1 MTFMIMWYNRE
12 NNNDDSIIYKIGGKM
27 AGKASSKKSTAAKG
41 STKTTS
47 KSSTTTKSKSK
58 KNVLND
64 LPIIRRAKSASWLA
78 ILESLV
84 IGALGILLLID
95 PEGMTK
101 TIFYVVGIFLM
112 IKGVYKIINFFA
124 VHGKYD
130 FYNNDL
136 LYGIIALVFG
146 VIAVVLWES
155 LGKVISIVVGAW
167 MIYGALVR
175 MNTAIKMHAAGIKEW
190 FYVLIL
196 SMIMMALGI
205 YMVVSI
211 GAVLTVVGW
220 VMIAGAVV
228 GIIDDI
234 FFLKNLDAVT
244 Q

>member
-1 MTFMIMWYNRE
+1 
-12 NNNDDSIIYKIGGKM
+12 M
-27 AGKASSKKSTAAKG
+27 ATKS
-41 STKTTS
+41 STKKT
-47 KSSTTTKSKSK
+47 STTTKKSGASKTNTKASSTK
-58 KNVLND
+58 KGKKD
-64 LPIIRRAKSASWLA
+64 SWEMPIIRRAKSASWLA
-78 ILESLV
+78 ILESLI
-84 IGALGILLLID
+84 IGALGVLLLID

-124 VHGKYD
+124 VRGKYD

-205 YMVVSI
+205 YMVVSL
-211 GAVLTVVGW
+211 GAMLTIVGW

-228 GIIDDI
+228 GIIDDV
-234 FFLKNLDAVT
+234 FFLRNIDAVT